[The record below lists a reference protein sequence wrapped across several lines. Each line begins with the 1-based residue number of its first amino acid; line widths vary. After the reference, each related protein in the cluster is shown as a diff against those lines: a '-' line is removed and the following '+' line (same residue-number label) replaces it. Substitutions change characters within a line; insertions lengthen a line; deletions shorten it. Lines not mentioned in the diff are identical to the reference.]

1 MDLLYSRYSNPMDLV
16 ERYVKQR
23 RFGEFVQGFME
34 AEHERKKQ
42 VMDVVNECLLQN
54 AYVQC
59 CVHGLYGGT
68 FEEYKKAVTAPAN
81 TSGAKNTADMT
92 ENDIKALY
100 IKLFGAP
107 QPQE

>member
-1 MDLLYSRYSNPMDLV
+1 MLYSIYSNPMDLV
-16 ERYVKQR
+16 DRYIKQR
-23 RFGEFVQGFME
+23 RFGEFVQGFMK

-42 VMDVVNECLLQN
+42 VMDVVNECLTQI
-54 AYVQC
+54 AYIQV
-59 CVHGLYGGT
+59 CVHGYYNGT
-68 FEEYKKAVTAPAN
+68 YEEYKKSTIAPAN
-81 TSGAKNTADMT
+81 TSGKKSTADMT